1 MCAPDDR
8 IREAIQ
14 YRAARVD
21 CFVAEFII
29 GTAEGRT
36 RWLLAMTVRAR
47 RESWIASR
55 SLSAGAHSRDP
66 LARNDGERP
75 APSSRH
81 HHLIADDDE
90 FRQIHP
96 PKTRGERDVGG
107 VAAGAH
113 QDAADPGVIV
123 AGGEERT
130 ATRRQTNATTLK
142 R

>member
-1 MCAPDDR
+1 
-8 IREAIQ
+8 
-14 YRAARVD
+14 
-21 CFVAEFII
+21 
-29 GTAEGRT
+29 
-36 RWLLAMTVRAR
+36 MTVRAR

-75 APSSRH
+75 APSSRR

-96 PKTRGERDVGG
+96 PKARGERDVGG

-123 AGGEERT
+123 AGGGRGT
-130 ATRRQTNATTLK
+130 AAGGGELQPTGKKQPVPPRGGSAIAPIAPPP
-142 R
+142 